1 LEEWR
6 AQTIDTVFDVY
17 SNEQFDVIFVQLGF
31 MEILQAVLQKAG
43 PGNKKKFIRDVLTDI
58 RRFLDYKKKMIKF

>member
-17 SNEQFDVIFVQLGF
+17 SNEQFDSIFVQLGF
-31 MEILQAVLQKAG
+31 MEILQAVLQKAASG
-43 PGNKKKFIRDVLTDI
+43 SKKKFIRDVLTDI